1 MTDSAF
7 TFHRRAFLAGLAASA
22 AIPVLVTPGG
32 FAFAE
37 AKAPKAGGTLNTPVW
52 PAPKVLNCAIS
63 TAGPESFI
71 GPKLYD
77 GLLGY
82 EFGLVPKASLATS
95 WSMSEDGRRV
105 TFKLREGVTWH
116 DGAPFT
122 SKDVAFSFM
131 KVLKVLHGRGKTTFA
146 GLTAV
151 ETPDDLTAIFVMEG
165 PNPAMMRALDS
176 RESPILPAHIYE
188 GTDIMANPSNTKPV
202 GTGPFKMAEYE
213 VGSYLVLAKNEN
225 YWDAGFPLLDKI
237 VMRFV
242 PDAAT
247 RAAMLESG
255 EADAVFMNMLP
266 AQDILRLDALP
277 DFEMDTRGFE
287 AMPSAQQMDF
297 NLDNPILADVR
308 VRRAIAHAIDNEWI
322 TKNVWYGFGE
332 AAKSPLH
339 VDQKEY
345 YTTENVPAY
354 PYDLDKANALLDE
367 AGRKKGADGMRFA
380 LKLDPSPWGTE
391 SITAASYIKEQLRRI
406 GIDLTIRTQDFAVF
420 TKTVWTDRA
429 HDLVLYTVNLGVD
442 PTIGTQRFYWSK
454 SFSPGI
460 AFSNGAHYSNPE
472 VDALLEAAQVEINP
486 EARKKEFADFQRIVM
501 TDLPVL
507 PVVDIAGATIA
518 NVKVKDHTIDA
529 LGGLGS
535 FSRLWID
542 A

>member
-1 MTDSAF
+1 MTEHFSLKL
-7 TFHRRAFLAGLAASA
+7 HRRTFLAGLAATTAISA
-22 AIPVLVTPGG
+22 VALPAG
-32 FAFAE
+32 AFAQT
-37 AKAPKAGGTLNTPVW
+37 AKKGGTLNTPVW

-71 GPKLYD
+71 GPKLFD

-82 EFGLVPKASLATS
+82 EFGLAPKPSLATE
-95 WSMSEDGRRV
+95 WSMSEDGRRI

-116 DGAPFT
+116 DGKAFT
-122 SKDVAFSFM
+122 SKDVAFTFM
-131 KVLKVLHGRGKTTFA
+131 QVLKVVHGRGKTTFA

-151 ETPDDLTAIFVMEG
+151 ETPDDLTAIFVLEG

-188 GTDIMANPSNTKPV
+188 GTDIVANPANTAPI
-202 GTGPFKMAEYE
+202 GTGPFKMAEYQ
-213 VGSYLVLAKNEN
+213 VGSHLVLAKNET
-225 YWDAGFPLLDKI
+225 YWEAGFPLLDKI

-277 DFEMDTRGFE
+277 TFDMDKRGFE

-297 NLDNPILADVR
+297 NLDNPILADAR
-308 VRRAIAHAIDNEWI
+308 VRHAIAHAIDSEWI

-345 YTTENVPAY
+345 YTTDGVPSY

-367 AGRKKGADGMRFA
+367 AGHKRGGADNMRFA

-391 SITAASYIKEQLRRI
+391 SITAASYIKEQMRLI

-420 TKTVWTDRA
+420 TKTVWTERA

-454 SFSPGI
+454 SFNPGT
-460 AFSNGAHYSNPE
+460 AFSNGAHYSNPA

-486 EARKKEFADFQRIVM
+486 EARKKEFADFQRIIM

-507 PVVDIAGATIA
+507 PVVNIAGATIA

-535 FSRLWID
+535 FSRVWID
-542 A
+542 E